1 MFTSSLFPTFLLKPN
16 PHQLKL
22 QFTAVRDDLRVRS
35 TLEQLMPND
44 ENQYLLN
51 SELEV
56 ENETLKFVYLPLIRR
71 VAEFNVKWPNNFRVV
86 A

>member
-1 MFTSSLFPTFLLKPN
+1 
-16 PHQLKL
+16 
-22 QFTAVRDDLRVRS
+22 
-35 TLEQLMPND
+35 MPND

-56 ENETLKFVYLPLIRR
+56 ENETLKFVYFPLIRR
-71 VAEFNVKWPNNFRVV
+71 VAEFNVKWSNNVRIF

>member
-1 MFTSSLFPTFLLKPN
+1 
-16 PHQLKL
+16 
-22 QFTAVRDDLRVRS
+22 
-35 TLEQLMPND
+35 MPND